1 MVPAVPVIPVAP
13 VAPVAPV
20 IPAAGAPPVASYVA
34 AACGNAAQG
43 PLRRCPQFLSSPRLS
58 ALR

>member
-1 MVPAVPVIPVAP
+1 MVPAVPVIP